1 MHDLLK
7 FERRNTMTIQEV
19 RNHKEYALAFKKIKA
34 YKKGFEFTLNYAR
47 IPTPQ
52 ANALKIVMRD
62 AIEQGYLE
70 SIAIGLS
77 LEGEQ
82 TDETFRK
89 IKDAE

>member
-1 MHDLLK
+1 
-7 FERRNTMTIQEV
+7 MTHEEL
-19 RNHKEYALAFKKIKA
+19 RNHPEYAICMNKIRS
-34 YKKGFEFTLNYAR
+34 YRKGFEFTLNYAR

-62 AIEQGYLE
+62 AIEMGLIE

-77 LEGEQ
+77 LEGKQ

-89 IKDAE
+89 VKERNI

>member
-1 MHDLLK
+1 
-7 FERRNTMTIQEV
+7 MTYDKI
-19 RNHKEYALAFKKIKA
+19 RNHPEYALCMKKINA
-34 YKKGFEFTLNYAR
+34 YRKGFEFTLNYAR

-62 AIEQGYLE
+62 AVEQGLVE

-77 LEGEQ
+77 LEGTQ

-89 IKDAE
+89 L